1 MNSFVVKIVAAG
13 ALLGGATLFAQYD
26 RSTNYE
32 PVEAR
37 ITHVTE
43 KCYLKKV
50 SRGFKSTKTTT
61 TGEGD
66 CSAATMLAHSH
77 PEYQG
82 MDVIR
87 TAYVEVKY
95 RSPADG
101 KYHRETMKFE
111 SKSTSKY
118 RSGQALKIL
127 AHVSKADRIRKS

>member
-1 MNSFVVKIVAAG
+1 MNSFFMKIAAAG
-13 ALLGGATLFAQYD
+13 LLIGGGTLFAQYD

-37 ITHVTE
+37 ITNVTE

-66 CSAATMLAHSH
+66 CTIASALASGH

-95 RSPADG
+95 RSPVDG
-101 KYHRETMKFE
+101 QYHRETIKFE
-111 SKSTSKY
+111 SKTKAKY
-118 RSGQALKIL
+118 RSGQPLKIL
-127 AHVSKADRIRKS
+127 AHVREAERIRKF

>member
-1 MNSFVVKIVAAG
+1 M
-13 ALLGGATLFAQYD
+13 
-26 RSTNYE
+26 
-32 PVEAR
+32 
-37 ITHVTE
+37 
-43 KCYLKKV
+43 

-66 CSAATMLAHSH
+66 CTVASTLARSH

-82 MDVIR
+82 MDVIS

-101 KYHRETMKFE
+101 AYHRETIKFE
-111 SKSTSKY
+111 SKTRATY

-127 AHVSKADRIRKS
+127 AHVRDADRIRKF